1 MNEKTDGTEN
11 LPSSEDMTDNTDI
24 ENGNI
29 QCNLHDEEAPN
40 ILPTHISRK
49 QSRHMKRKNMEQSFG
64 VEKGTTSLT
73 VIEENEIV
81 RLDEIRPE
89 KKQKL
94 RLSDEQTAK
103 RRQPQQSE
111 DKAGKKKKL
120 KQDKMIAGILRPS
133 KDDSKKLLILDV
145 NKVLVSRNKG
155 SQEYVPRPFVSDF
168 LKQMSETFILA
179 IWTSMRK
186 NSSKK
191 LISELFIDHGIPLLF
206 VWYQAKCR
214 TIPNTEIPDGKPLF
228 CKDLEKVWKE
238 FPSYNQENTVRKH
251 LK

>member
-1 MNEKTDGTEN
+1 MNEKIDGTEN
-11 LPSSEDMTDNTDI
+11 LPSSEDVTDNRDV
-24 ENGNI
+24 ENGNL
-29 QCNLHDEEAPN
+29 QCNLHDQKAPN
-40 ILPTHISRK
+40 LLPTYISRK
-49 QSRHMKRKNMEQSFG
+49 QCRHLKRKNMEESSG
-64 VEKGTTSLT
+64 LEDGTTSLT

-81 RLDEIRPE
+81 RLDEIRPK

-94 RLSDEQTAK
+94 KLSDDQTGKK
-103 RRQPQQSE
+103 RQEQQSE
-111 DKAGKKKKL
+111 DVMALKKKKL
-120 KQDKMIAGILRPS
+120 KQDKMIAGIFRPS

-155 SQEYVPRPFVSDF
+155 SQDYVPRPFVSEF

-191 LISELFIDHGIPLLF
+191 LISELFIDNGIPLLF

-238 FPSYNQENTVRKH
+238 FPSYNQENTVRKI
-251 LK
+251 